1 MKRLIPATIILI
13 FVISVCTAAHICI
26 DRACDQTIADIESF
40 YNEEISGKQLEKIWK
55 DRKEK
60 MSLFVN
66 HEFLDE
72 VSVYIGQLTLS
83 SEEDDIPELDMAY
96 KNIKTTLS
104 LIKAEQTLALHSFY

>member
-1 MKRLIPATIILI
+1 MKRLIPAAIILI
-13 FVISVCTAAHICI
+13 FVIVICITAHTCI
-26 DRACDQTIADIESF
+26 DRACDQTIVDIERF
-40 YNEEISGKQLEKIWK
+40 YKEEMSGKELEKIWR
-55 DRKEK
+55 DRKEE

>member
-1 MKRLIPATIILI
+1 MKRLIPATIIFI
-13 FVISVCTAAHICI
+13 FIISVCITAHICI
-26 DRACDQTIADIESF
+26 DRACDKTIADIEKF
-40 YNEEISGKQLEKIWK
+40 YSDELSAKELEKIWK
-55 DRKEK
+55 DRKEE